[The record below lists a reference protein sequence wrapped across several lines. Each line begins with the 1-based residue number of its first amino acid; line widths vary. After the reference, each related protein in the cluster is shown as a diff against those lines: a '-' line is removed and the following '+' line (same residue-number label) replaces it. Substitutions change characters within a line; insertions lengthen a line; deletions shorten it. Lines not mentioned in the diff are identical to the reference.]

1 MNSLPEKWRLHR
13 GDAPVLVRLLV
24 SIVVGGAVAAGIWSE
39 RPTAAPLAGWAI
51 GAGLFVMW
59 TWLALWPMDNAA
71 TEAHAS
77 REEPTRFGAFVIV
90 LLAAFVSLI
99 GIVEVL
105 TRKDAV
111 LLFIALLSVVAS
123 WAAIHTMYAT
133 HYARMYFGGDGVSE
147 NTQKGDGP
155 LIDFHQSESPR
166 YSDFVY
172 VAITVGMSYAI
183 SDTDVGSSRLRRTLV
198 FHALLSYFFGTVIV
212 ALLINLTANVGS

>member
-1 MNSLPEKWRLHR
+1 MNSQHPKWRIHR

-24 SIVVGGAVAAGIWSE
+24 SIVVGWAVAVGIWSE

-51 GAGLFVMW
+51 GAGLFVLW
-59 TWLALWPMDNAA
+59 TWVALWPMDNEA
-71 TEAHAS
+71 TETHAS
-77 REEPTRFGAFVIV
+77 REEPTRLGAFVIV

-105 TRKDAV
+105 TRKDPV

-147 NTQKGDGP
+147 DKGDAP

>member
-1 MNSLPEKWRLHR
+1 MNSQPQKWRWRR
-13 GDAPVLVRLLV
+13 GDAPALVRLLV
-24 SIVVGGAVAAGIWSE
+24 SVVVGGAAAAGIWSE

-59 TWLALWPMDNAA
+59 TWLALWPMDNAE
-71 TEAHAS
+71 TETHAS
-77 REEPTRFGAFVIV
+77 REEPTRLGAFVIV

-105 TRKDAV
+105 TRKDPI

-133 HYARMYFGGDGVSE
+133 HYARTYYGVSAD
-147 NTQKGDGP
+147 TQKADAP